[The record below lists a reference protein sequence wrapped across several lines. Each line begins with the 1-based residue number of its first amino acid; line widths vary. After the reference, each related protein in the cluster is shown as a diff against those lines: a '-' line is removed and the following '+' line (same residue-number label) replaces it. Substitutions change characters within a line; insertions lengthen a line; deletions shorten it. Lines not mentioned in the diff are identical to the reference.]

1 MSSPTSGSDP
11 NYPQGNPPQ
20 GQPGWSAPQGP
31 PQGYGAAPQGPP
43 QGYGAVPEG
52 YGAAPQGYGA
62 APQGYGA
69 APQGYGG
76 PAPAYSGGPDGANGQ
91 RPGMVTAAG
100 IIGIVWGAL
109 GLLFGLLGL
118 TVAFALLGPVY
129 GLLLL
134 ISVAVSGALLW
145 AGIQVMQGKSPR
157 LLLLISYVAIG
168 INLLTMIWAATQG
181 ASIFSG
187 LLGFVLPGIVVAL
200 LLNQQ
205 SKQYYASRGIS
216 Y

>member
-1 MSSPTSGSDP
+1 MSSPTPGSDP
-11 NYPQGNPPQ
+11 NYPQG
-20 GQPGWSAPQGP
+20 G
-31 PQGYGAAPQGPP
+31 
-43 QGYGAVPEG
+43 VPEG
-52 YGAAPQGYGA
+52 QPAWGAPQ
-62 APQGYGA
+62 Q
-69 APQGYGG
+69 
-76 PAPAYSGGPDGANGQ
+76 PAPAYNPAPSYAGAPASAGE

-118 TVAFALLGPVY
+118 TVAFALLGAVY

-181 ASIFSG
+181 ASIFGG

>member
-11 NYPQGNPPQ
+11 NYPQGNAPQ
-20 GQPGWSAPQGP
+20 GQPGWSAPQEP

-43 QGYGAVPEG
+43 QG

-118 TVAFALLGPVY
+118 TVAFTLLGPVY

>member
-11 NYPQGNPPQ
+11 NFPQGNAPQ
-20 GQPGWSAPQGP
+20 GQPGWNAPQGP
-31 PQGYGAAPQGPP
+31 
-43 QGYGAVPEG
+43 
-52 YGAAPQGYGA
+52 PQGYGA

-76 PAPAYSGGPDGANGQ
+76 PAPAYSGPADPAGGGE

-118 TVAFALLGPVY
+118 TVAFSLLGGVF
-129 GLLLL
+129 GLLTL
-134 ISVAVSGALLW
+134 IGVILSGALLF

-157 LLLLISYVAIG
+157 LLLLLSYAAIVV
-168 INLLTMIWAATQG
+168 NLITMIWAATQG
-181 ASIFSG
+181 AGIFSG
-187 LLGFVLPGIVVAL
+187 LLGFIVPGVVVFL
-200 LLNQQ
+200 LLNAQ

>member
-11 NYPQGNPPQ
+11 NYPPGNPPQ

-31 PQGYGAAPQGPP
+31 PQGYDAAP
-43 QGYGAVPEG
+43 QGYGAAPEG
-52 YGAAPQGYGA
+52 YGAAPQGYGS
-62 APQGYGA
+62 

-118 TVAFALLGPVY
+118 TVAFTLLGAVY

-181 ASIFSG
+181 ASIFGG

>member
-11 NYPQGNPPQ
+11 NYPQGNAPQ
-20 GQPGWSAPQGP
+20 GQPGWDAPQGP
-31 PQGYGAAPQGPP
+31 P
-43 QGYGAVPEG
+43 
-52 YGAAPQGYGA
+52 PQGYGA
-62 APQGYGA
+62 APQGYGSA
-69 APQGYGG
+69 PQGYGSAPQGYGSAPQGYGG
-76 PAPAYSGGPDGANGQ
+76 PAPSYSGQADPAAGGQ

-109 GLLFGLLGL
+109 GLLFGLLAL
-118 TVAFALLGPVY
+118 TVAFSLFGGFY
-129 GLLLL
+129 GLLIL
-134 ISVAVSGALLW
+134 ISVVLSGALLF
-145 AGIQVMQGKSPR
+145 AGIQVIQGKSPR

-168 INLLTMIWAATQG
+168 VNVLTMIWAATQG
-181 ASIFSG
+181 AGIFSG
-187 LLGFVLPGIVVAL
+187 LLGFVIPGIVVAL

>member
-31 PQGYGAAPQGPP
+31 PQGYGS
-43 QGYGAVPEG
+43 
-52 YGAAPQGYGA
+52 
-62 APQGYGA
+62 

-76 PAPAYSGGPDGANGQ
+76 PAPAYSGAPDAGTGQ

-118 TVAFALLGPVY
+118 TVAFTLLGAVY

-134 ISVAVSGALLW
+134 ISVVVSGALLW
-145 AGIQVMQGKSPR
+145 AGIKVMQGKSPR

-168 INLLTMIWAATQG
+168 INLLTMIWALTQG
-181 ASIFSG
+181 ASIVSG
-187 LLGFVLPGIVVAL
+187 LLGFILPGVVVFL
-200 LLNQQ
+200 LLNPV
-205 SKQYYASRGIS
+205 SKQWYASRGIS

>member
-31 PQGYGAAPQGPP
+31 PQGYGAAPQG
-43 QGYGAVPEG
+43 

-69 APQGYGG
+69 APHADDAGT
-76 PAPAYSGGPDGANGQ
+76 GQ

-118 TVAFALLGPVY
+118 TVAFSLLGAVY

-134 ISVAVSGALLW
+134 ISVVVSGALLW

-168 INLLTMIWAATQG
+168 INLLTMVWSATQG